1 MIKSFMYHD
10 IRDNKNSNFDN
21 RYNLKSF
28 MNINDFKNQL
38 KYLKNNFNII
48 NSSEIQDCLN
58 SKHDHALLT
67 FDDGL
72 FDHFHVGE
80 ILSDMKISGTFF
92 IPTQSVRDRVVMRSH
107 KIQFILSCSD
117 EKKLT
122 NQILS
127 LTNNNLWDKYSVSK
141 WKDNWWS
148 PEMVFVTNILRY
160 FDDGTIT
167 DKLFSEIVSNDE
179 VGFCDEFYLN
189 EKQIK
194 TLVSA
199 GHKIGGHGFTSHIL
213 PELPDQELD
222 IKESLDY
229 ISKFTTSEI
238 SFSYPNG
245 KYNKETIEILRKYDC
260 KFSYTVV
267 KENITKETSMLEI
280 PRYDGPQDIII

>member
-1 MIKSFMYHD
+1 MYHD
-10 IRDNKNSNFDN
+10 VRDNKNPNFKN

-28 MNINDFKNQL
+28 LNVNDFKNQL

-48 NSSEIQDCLN
+48 TSSEIHEVTN
-58 SKHDHALLT
+58 SKFNHALLT

-72 FDHFHVGE
+72 FDHYHVGE
-80 ILSDMKISGTFF
+80 ILSDLKIFGTFF

-107 KIQFILSCSD
+107 KIQFILSYSD

-122 NQILS
+122 KKIIS
-127 LTNNNLWDKYSVSK
+127 LTNNDLWDKYSVSK

-148 PEMVFVTNILRY
+148 PEMVFVTNVLRY

-167 DKLFSEIVSNDE
+167 DKLFNEIVSDDE
-179 VGFCDEFYLN
+179 VGFSEEFYLN
-189 EKQIK
+189 EIQIK
-194 TLVSA
+194 ALVSA

-213 PELPDQELD
+213 PELPNQELD
-222 IKESLDY
+222 IKKSINY
-229 ISKFTTSEI
+229 ISKFTNEEI

-245 KYNKETIEILRKYDC
+245 KYNLETIEILKKYGC
-260 KFSYTVV
+260 EFAYTVV